1 MRPGPVAPVGLLQQS
16 LATYREHFSLLFPLA
31 LIVGLIQAIIV
42 RALGG
47 NDVELGADTV
57 STTALIGV
65 FVSLIPAVVFLGLSV
80 ELLRDVRAGRDARTA
95 GELVGS
101 VLPIALPLLSLALF
115 VAAGTVAGLFLLVVP
130 GLLLATI
137 WAVVLP
143 VFVIERPALLASFGR
158 SRELVRGHGWPVFGT
173 LMLLLLVALVGAILA
188 TIVAVDPAS
197 IVGSFVQLLVSSLV
211 TPVTTLLLAALY
223 FRLVDLHGPVADQ
236 ADGEPAQDA
245 PVRRY

>member
-1 MRPGPVAPVGLLQQS
+1 LAVG
-16 LATYREHFSLLFPLA
+16 REHFSLLFPLA